1 MAFVHSP
8 KIVTDGLVLALD
20 AGNVKSY
27 PGSGTTWLD
36 KSGRGNNG
44 TLINGPTFS
53 SANGGSI
60 VFDGVNDIVLLP
72 SNYFSWPSTTTWTT
86 SIWFKSSQITGGP
99 LFNQQDTTNPNS
111 ASGWVPVIYLRSDG
125 KIRVEP
131 FWTGNISNALVSN
144 SAVNNNIWNLVTT
157 TYNNGT
163 NKLYMNGTYE
173 SQRIGLNQ
181 VNYTSTYYYLIGAGY
196 SAQRGLSTNYFSGQI
211 SVFNFYNKSL
221 TDTEILQ
228 NYNATKGR
236 FGL

>member
-53 SANGGSI
+53 SANLGSI
-60 VFDGVNDIVLLP
+60 VFDGTNDYVDWG
-72 SNYFSWPSTTTWTT
+72 NKFSSTQGTIG
-86 SIWFKSSQITGGP
+86 IWFK
-99 LFNQQDTTNPNS
+99 TTNAGSSFRALINKSEEWGLFLQDNILITYDWGNAAARSTGLNLATGNWYHVMMTFTTTTGTPSNNAIIYLNGS
-111 ASGWVPVIYLRSDG
+111 SILTTTVKQSRTNFNFQIGAQNGSQNLNGSIASGFVYNR
-125 KIRVEP
+125 
-131 FWTGNISNALVSN
+131 ALTPS
-144 SAVNNNIWNLVTT
+144 
-157 TYNNGT
+157 
-163 NKLYMNGTYE
+163 
-173 SQRIGLNQ
+173 
-181 VNYTSTYYYLIGAGY
+181 
-196 SAQRGLSTNYFSGQI
+196 
-211 SVFNFYNKSL
+211 
-221 TDTEILQ
+221 EILQ